1 MAGRGRRRTT
11 WVLVVAGLA
20 LSGCGSAEPEPLEPV
35 PPAVPADLCASI
47 PEDARRDLT
56 TSASTDESGN
66 PTAACALRS
75 EPGGRS
81 DVRAVVTWTQLNDED
96 SAKGV
101 LESQCRSI
109 DPQEFARQDPYDVE
123 GGDQACAGKGKSGDT
138 STLAVLSGRD
148 VLVVRVNIE
157 PAGTPDALSRG
168 TTMAEGVLSSL
179 AGG

>member
-1 MAGRGRRRTT
+1 MAGRGSRRTT

-20 LSGCGSAEPEPLEPV
+20 LSGCGTTEPEPLEPV

-96 SAKGV
+96 SAKSV

-123 GGDQACAGKGKSGDT
+123 GGDDACAGKGKSAD
-138 STLAVLSGRD
+138 SATLAVLSVAARCSWSG
-148 VLVVRVNIE
+148 
-157 PAGTPDALSRG
+157 
-168 TTMAEGVLSSL
+168 
-179 AGG
+179 